1 LAFSS
6 IKEIAASNVYEDMSG
21 TPALAL
27 PVDKAAADD
36 RRDRLAALYD
46 AHEERLYNL
55 ARRLAASAS
64 EADDLVQE
72 TFVKAARSLS
82 SIPAGPTKEEA
93 WLVRVLINIRRDEWR
108 RVRVSRRFGAIV
120 GHSDIASDSNA
131 ESALIAKRAV
141 WAALD
146 RLHPR
151 RRAIIVMFELEG
163 MTPSAIA
170 ALLGI
175 SVMTVRWHLSMA
187 RRELRR
193 ILEPHMRDIR
203 RH

>member
-1 LAFSS
+1 MAFST

-72 TFVKAARSLS
+72 TFVRAARSLS

-108 RVRVSRRFGAIV
+108 RVRVSRRFGAIL

-187 RRELRR
+187 RRDLRR
-193 ILEPHMRDIR
+193 ILEPQMGDIQ
-203 RH
+203 